1 MSDETSNARAG
12 ETGLLEDIVH
22 EGVLVIDRD
31 FYGNDETF
39 WDDAETATIQV
50 MGGIDAGYNRFKAE
64 MVYQWYVDGSYIK
77 VRTLRYRMTPPSGY
91 AVKERANINFQAIV
105 RPQEIKRNS
114 QDNLKQDS
122 QWHEYGVTADFY
134 APTEAELRITI
145 EVDFDGPDGGGWKWS
160 EPVFH
165 AVPVP
170 RITSPV
176 DNAQLSN
183 FAIPVKGTTNSSA
196 AMTVFLFRG
205 QTQIDSVPARI
216 SGSEWTAEF
225 SKTYAPGTYR
235 LEVKQKRTH
244 SITLNL
250 ILLKPDIDS
259 PANNAVLAN
268 SRPVFSGTGAP
279 GATVDIHE
287 SGVGTRLGGGFLVRA
302 DKQWSGELTT
312 MLNLGREYVTTAI
325 QRFEGGESNNWADDC
340 KIRML
345 SAPMIS
351 SPTSNQV
358 VEMRTLVSGSVNAL
372 FKSGTVKV
380 RRDLVGTQLGSATVN
395 ASTGGW
401 EASLTVDLIP
411 GPYSLT
417 AVHEFSGVTSIAVTP
432 IALKVRPPRPTLT
445 GSTIKAGGVVE
456 VYGNGYTGARFDLH
470 FDGNQTP
477 YLNAPVVGGTW
488 RVDLPATLVPGN
500 HKFGGQQSV
509 SDGGSGRIFNTGWT
523 GTVLTVNVPTPVPT
537 GTTVTVNG
545 QRPTFSGQG
554 RQWGTNAVKVGIFN
568 NGVALAGVPQADV
581 LSNLSWQTTAS
592 ADIAPGNY
600 TELTSRQRVNDQW
613 SGDSVKFSMTVA
625 SPAPEFTNP
634 PQDTPAGQRPRIS
647 GTAWSGSA
655 ISLKIPNKP
664 DVPLTATGGIF
675 FLDAT
680 EDWAPGTYTLTATAA
695 FGGQTSATASRTFT
709 VGTPL
714 PLISTAA
721 NAEVDLSPVIE
732 GTGFRGCWVVIYSN
746 VTHQPIGAGPVGE
759 DNLWEVTSTEQIPGN
774 LAFYAKQQ
782 AAQDSSNISAPTTVK
797 TVKVRVPKPEI
808 TVPAQNGKP
817 ARVSL
822 FSGTGQYP
830 GSVELSIKG
839 QTPPFLKDIDVI
851 SDGTWEAKVTLPAGG
866 PITVEA
872 RLRQKTYASDPLERV
887 ITVVPAMPV
896 HDTPCEG
903 EALGKLLT
911 ISGFGFPGD
920 TIRIVRRGIQYANLV
935 TTTVSDSGT
944 WSVSKLHGMREPD
957 EGISVYAF
965 LGTGQ
970 DSTWTPIRYFNLLQ
984 PAPTIT
990 EPLAH
995 DWVGV
1000 RPHFSGLATPGARIT
1015 IASWFNTDEVLATA
1029 TADHN
1034 GRWAVTGYKD
1044 LPEGAMRVVV
1054 REKMDDKPPSEWMQ
1068 SGRFMVERKTELDPP
1083 TVLHPSVGQQV
1094 GRWPMFSG
1102 TGEPG
1107 AEVLI
1112 IKQNSMSTE
1121 LGRALVAR
1129 NGQWSLRSKI
1139 QLPVA
1144 TTPYVCS
1151 VRQSRD
1157 GATSPWLLPH
1167 PGFVVTQVA
1176 SGFERPTIDKPVDN
1190 AAEALERIPVF
1201 SGRGMPGA
1209 SLRVRR
1215 DNAVHLALTRVDA
1228 QGNWTVRSELEL
1240 AVQAEGYVIDA
1251 YQNMDGQQ
1259 SKRSN
1264 LVLFKVEEKLD
1275 KPVVTSPAQDA
1286 LVSPHAVFHGTAL
1299 PGAEVRLYKSGVP
1312 SSVLGRGIADEQGQ
1326 WVIVTVALPLGAFR
1340 IGGAAYRGGVFSGW
1354 MTDFRLNVID
1364 GG

>member
-1 MSDETSNARAG
+1 MNEQLYETPTSTIEFEGVTDLAIVNYSIDFRYTLPRAQFPYRVSMRLIVNGVVVDRVEKNALPGERTYHDVLIAQGPGDAYLEGDWNSDSVRGTFRKKSVYVSILPAIVTPSENGTVLDRKITGTGGGSCSLKVVRPNTGTVLSPVFSASSNNWSVN
-12 ETGLLEDIVH
+12 LLESLASGR
-22 EGVLVIDRD
+22 ES
-31 FYGNDETF
+31 
-39 WDDAETATIQV
+39 IQ
-50 MGGIDAGYNRFKAE
+50 IEQSKAGYITR
-64 MVYQWYVDGSYIK
+64 YST
-77 VRTLRYRMTPPSGY
+77 VRVLNLLNPP
-91 AVKERANINFQAIV
+91 V
-105 RPQEIKRNS
+105 
-114 QDNLKQDS
+114 
-122 QWHEYGVTADFY
+122 
-134 APTEAELRITI
+134 
-145 EVDFDGPDGGGWKWS
+145 
-160 EPVFH
+160 
-165 AVPVP
+165 
-170 RITSPV
+170 ITSPGY
-176 DNAQLSN
+176 D
-183 FAIPVKGTTNSSA
+183 AIINVKLPVVK
-196 AMTVFLFRG
+196 FR
-205 QTQIDSVPARI
+205 
-216 SGSEWTAEF
+216 
-225 SKTYAPGTYR
+225 
-235 LEVKQKRTH
+235 
-244 SITLNL
+244 
-250 ILLKPDIDS
+250 
-259 PANNAVLAN
+259 
-268 SRPVFSGTGAP
+268 GAP
-279 GATVDIHE
+279 GAMVTLCQSVTGLVMLDNVWLNELGEWSGPITREIALGQVFTITAKQTLDGVASDWGVDIK
-287 SGVGTRLGGGFLVRA
+287 L
-302 DKQWSGELTT
+302 
-312 MLNLGREYVTTAI
+312 
-325 QRFEGGESNNWADDC
+325 
-340 KIRML
+340 RML
-345 SAPMIS
+345 APPNII
-351 SPTSNQV
+351 SPTQNQF
-358 VEMRTLVSGSVNAL
+358 VEMRTTV
-372 FKSGTVKV
+372 SGTVTWFARGSV
-380 RRDLVGTQLGSATVN
+380 HFIRDLVGTQLGHATVN
-395 ASTGGW
+395 DTEYWCAP
-401 EASLTVDLIP
+401 LTADLVP
-411 GPYSLT
+411 GPYSFT
-417 AVHEFSGVTSIAVTP
+417 AEHSYLGGRSQKATP

-470 FDGNQTP
+470 FEGNQTP
-477 YLNAPVVGGTW
+477 YLNALVVGGTW

-554 RQWGTNAVKVGIFN
+554 RQWGSNEVKVGIFN
-568 NGVALAGVPQADV
+568 NCEALVEVPLADV
-581 LSNLSWQTTAS
+581 QGNLSWSTTAS
-592 ADIAPGNY
+592 TDIAPGNY
-600 TELTSRQRVNDQW
+600 TELTSRQWVNNQC
-613 SGDSVKFSMTVA
+613 SAHSATFSMIVG

-634 PQDTPAGQRPRIS
+634 PLDTPAGQRPRIS
-647 GTAWSGSA
+647 GTAWSGSD

-664 DVPLTATGGIF
+664 DVPLTATGGVF

-714 PLISTAA
+714 PHISTAA
-721 NAEVDLSPVIE
+721 NAEVDLSPVIK

-872 RLRQKTYASDPLERV
+872 RLRQKTYASDPFERV

-1000 RPHFSGLATPGARIT
+1000 RPHFSGLATPGASIT

-1167 PGFVVTQVA
+1167 PGFVVTQVSPDFA
-1176 SGFERPTIDKPVDN
+1176 PPIIDRPADN
-1190 AAEALERIPVF
+1190 AAQVLERMPEF
-1201 SGRGMPGA
+1201 SGKGMPGA
-1209 SLRVRR
+1209 ELKVYARGIN
-1215 DNAVHLALTRVDA
+1215 NALTTTRVDA
-1228 QGNWTVRSELEL
+1228 EGDWTVRSELEL
-1240 AVQAEGYVIDA
+1240 AVWPAA
-1251 YQNMDGQQ
+1251 YEVYAQQSMDGQL
-1259 SKRSN
+1259 SALSPIVR
-1264 LVLFKVEEKLD
+1264 FKVEEKLD